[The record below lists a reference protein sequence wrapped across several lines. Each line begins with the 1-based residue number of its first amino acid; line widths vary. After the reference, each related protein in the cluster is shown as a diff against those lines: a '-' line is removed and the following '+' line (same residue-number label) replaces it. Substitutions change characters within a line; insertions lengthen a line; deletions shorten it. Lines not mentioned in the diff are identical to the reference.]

1 MTKSLDL
8 QKCAID
14 DLFCPVC
21 RAIMLQILLNASSAS
36 LPKFPPFSTMN
47 GMKLLLSWLR
57 YCCLYR
63 AFLRIALFVVM
74 LLGVLDASLQY
85 ETAAGCTTLKSMT
98 AFTPSLSAVRS
109 DVPIS
114 AISALH
120 GSLPCWISGICSAG
134 VVGICHIL
142 EPSLNKIMASMP
154 KVANSAC

>member
-21 RAIMLQILLNASSAS
+21 RAIILQILLNASSAS
-36 LPKFPPFSTMN
+36 LPKVPPFSTMN
-47 GMKLLLSWLR
+47 GMKLLLSWFR

-63 AFLRIALFVVM
+63 AFFWVALFVVI
-74 LLGVLDASLQY
+74 LDGVLDASLQY
-85 ETAAGCTTLKSMT
+85 DMAAGCTTLKSMT

-120 GSLPCWISGICSAG
+120 GSLPCSMFESCAAG
-134 VVGICHIL
+134 VVGMC
-142 EPSLNKIMASMP
+142 
-154 KVANSAC
+154 ACAAISWNQFCDVGV